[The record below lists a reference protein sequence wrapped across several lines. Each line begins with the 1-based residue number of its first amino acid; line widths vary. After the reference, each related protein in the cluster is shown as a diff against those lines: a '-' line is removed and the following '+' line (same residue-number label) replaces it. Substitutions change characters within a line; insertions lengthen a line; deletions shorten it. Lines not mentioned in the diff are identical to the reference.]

1 MPEAF
6 HSRRLQSLL
15 NRGSD
20 GPHQGRGL
28 RPGAAITVTAN
39 LASSE
44 EALDQFLDDFE
55 QARIPFSDWTHAAHI
70 TMACCYIRKLPKA
83 DLLSTV
89 RRNIKNYNV
98 RGGGKNTDTS
108 GYHETLTVLWLWVLA
123 DYLES
128 FPAQTPRLEQV
139 RKAVEEFSGNRLYPE
154 YYSYDV
160 VKSVEAR
167 RIWMEPDV
175 KQLPD
180 NGSPL
185 EE

>member
-1 MPEAF
+1 M
-6 HSRRLQSLL
+6 
-15 NRGSD
+15 
-20 GPHQGRGL
+20 
-28 RPGAAITVTAN
+28 TAN
-39 LASSE
+39 LASE
-44 EALDQFLDDFE
+44 EALDQFLEDFE
-55 QARIPFSDWTHAAHI
+55 QARIPFADWTHAAHI
-70 TMACCYIRKLPKA
+70 AMACCYIRKLPKA
-83 DLLSTV
+83 DLLRTL

-128 FPAQTPRLEQV
+128 FADGTPRLEQV
-139 RKAVEEFSGNRLYPE
+139 MQAVEKFGANRLYPE

-167 RIWMEPDV
+167 RRWMEPDV

-180 NGSPL
+180 SGSPW

>member
-1 MPEAF
+1 
-6 HSRRLQSLL
+6 
-15 NRGSD
+15 
-20 GPHQGRGL
+20 
-28 RPGAAITVTAN
+28 
-39 LASSE
+39 
-44 EALDQFLDDFE
+44 
-55 QARIPFSDWTHAAHI
+55 
-70 TMACCYIRKLPKA
+70 MACCYIRKLPKA